1 MPYPKKWMTINEL
14 EKQCGLSKEDLK
26 IWVNAK
32 DFPSMRNGTRGHWR
46 INTDLL
52 DSWLIKKGFMKKPS
66 EDLLKISSLMSPNI
80 SGLSVIDELIK
91 LRDALKLGGT
101 EASQ

>member
-14 EKQCGLSKEDLK
+14 EQCGLSKEDLK

-32 DFPSMRNGTRGHWR
+32 DFPSMRNGSRGHWR

-66 EDLLKISSLMSPNI
+66 DDLLKINSLINPGLTGI
-80 SGLSVIDELIK
+80 SIIDELIK
-91 LRDALKLGGT
+91 LRDALNLAGHK
-101 EASQ
+101 ASQ